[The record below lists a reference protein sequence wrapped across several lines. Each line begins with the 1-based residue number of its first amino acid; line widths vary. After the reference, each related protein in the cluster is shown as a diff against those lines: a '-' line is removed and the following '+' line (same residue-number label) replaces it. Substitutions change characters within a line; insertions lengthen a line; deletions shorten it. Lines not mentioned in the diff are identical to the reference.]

1 MTISSIQLL
10 LYTVYKYVL
19 RSVISSYDTLHY
31 LLQLRHLHLQ
41 HLYRQPSEESV
52 LLGDTANFRCI
63 VTGEPQPYISW
74 MRNGRA
80 LDGEVSPYLI
90 IPSVGTANRGFY
102 TCQATNREG
111 TITSEQALLRIQSK
125 PGNRFLLSH
134 TGLFLYFCAC
144 FCRIV
149 SCFTNCL

>member
-1 MTISSIQLL
+1 M
-10 LYTVYKYVL
+10 L
-19 RSVISSYDTLHY
+19 RSVLYLNSTLSSSVTTPSPPAFV
-31 LLQLRHLHLQ
+31 Q
-41 HLYRQPSEESV
+41 QPSEESV

-125 PGNRFLLSH
+125 QEKIYC
-134 TGLFLYFCAC
+134 LYVSIVMFNFCII
-144 FCRIV
+144 FQTWLNMYQSLIV
-149 SCFTNCL
+149 KTQLVRKDRSQRHS